1 MDLFALTRR
10 LIDIPSTTGAE
21 VEVAH
26 FLSSFLETL
35 DYKVERQSVGDERA
49 NIIATCSIQPRIT
62 FSTHMDTVPPDF
74 SSSEDDEYIY
84 GRGACDAKGILA
96 AQIAAAENL
105 RAHGVSDVALLFLVD
120 EELGSA
126 GARAANEH
134 PLAASSKYLINGEP
148 TDNRL
153 ASGSKGSLRV
163 RIKADGRAAHSAY
176 PEQGDSAIE
185 KLLDVLA
192 DIRTCSLPS
201 DEFFG
206 ETTVNIGTIE
216 GGVCANVVPANA
228 EADLQIRLAASSAAV
243 KVLLDKI
250 AAGRARVEY
259 LSRVE
264 RARMLTVDDFETCI
278 VRFGTDIPH
287 LGNWGV
293 PLLLGPGSILDA
305 HTDGERIS
313 KAQLVKAV
321 DLYTRLGHELLAR
334 THEL

>member
-1 MDLFALTRR
+1 MNLFALTRR

-21 VEVAH
+21 AEVGY
-26 FLSSFLETL
+26 FLSSHLESL
-35 DYKVERQSVGDERA
+35 GYEVERQSVGDERA
-49 NIIATCSIQPRIT
+49 NIIATSSSHPRIT
-62 FSTHMDTVPPDF
+62 FSTHIDTVPPHY

-84 GRGACDAKGILA
+84 GRGACDSKGILA

-105 RAHGVSDVALLFLVD
+105 RANGISDVGLLFLVD

-134 PLAASSKYLINGEP
+134 PLATSSEYLINGEP

-163 RIKADGRAAHSAY
+163 RIKADGRSAHSAY
-176 PEQGDSAIE
+176 PEQGESAID

-192 DIRTCSLPS
+192 DIRNCSLPS
-201 DEFFG
+201 DQFFG

-216 GGVCANVVPANA
+216 GGACANVVAANA

-243 KVLLDKI
+243 KALLDNLV
-250 AAGRARVEY
+250 AGRTRVEY
-259 LSRVE
+259 LSQVE
-264 RARMLTVDDFETCI
+264 RVRMLTIDGFETCI

-287 LGNWGV
+287 LGNWGA

-313 KAQLVKAV
+313 KAQLVNAV
-321 DLYTRLGHELLAR
+321 DLYTRLGHALLAR
-334 THEL
+334 AH